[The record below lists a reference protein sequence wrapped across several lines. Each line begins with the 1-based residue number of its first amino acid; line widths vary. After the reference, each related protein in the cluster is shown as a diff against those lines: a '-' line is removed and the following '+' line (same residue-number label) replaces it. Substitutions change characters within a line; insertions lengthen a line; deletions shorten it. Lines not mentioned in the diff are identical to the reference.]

1 MVVEDQ
7 PFNQALIS
15 EVLELQGY
23 ELEIVYDGDT
33 MMDLIETPLVSS
45 KILPDL
51 ILMDIHLPG
60 VDGLEIIRRVRKL
73 EGWRDLPVIAVTA
86 MAMQGDRDRCLEAGA
101 NDYASKPLDI
111 DGLVESIQSLLEKG
125 DG

>member
-1 MVVEDQ
+1 VEDQ

>member
-1 MVVEDQ
+1 MEDQ

-23 ELEIVYDGDT
+23 EVEIVYDGDT

-60 VDGLEIIRRVRKL
+60 VDGLEIISRLRKL

>member
-1 MVVEDQ
+1 
-7 PFNQALIS
+7 
-15 EVLELQGY
+15 
-23 ELEIVYDGDT
+23 
-33 MMDLIETPLVSS
+33 
-45 KILPDL
+45 
-51 ILMDIHLPG
+51 
-60 VDGLEIIRRVRKL
+60 
-73 EGWRDLPVIAVTA
+73 